1 MENRD
6 VKKHGSKKLAYYAK
20 LMGIFL
26 LSAAVLAAG
35 SAVVRVNCHNAV
47 SSTHMT
53 LFNVEKNGDE
63 LVITFMDREYRI

>member
-6 VKKHGSKKLAYYAK
+6 VKKHGKKLAYYAK
-20 LMGIFL
+20 LTGIFL

-47 SSTHMT
+47 SSTQMT

-63 LVITFMDREYRI
+63 VVITFMDKEYRI